1 MPSVLNV
8 DTLVAANGTD
18 PVTLTKQ
25 EAPKLVVRYTTVST
39 TATVGS
45 PLNVASLTDNGTGD
59 TSISN
64 TSSFSDAL
72 YAILAAGTT
81 NYDSSGNSVVG
92 PYSIGSWTNSS
103 SYQTTSVTRIGQRF
117 ASSSTASNTDFDITS
132 VALIGDLA

>member
-1 MPSVLNV
+1 MSELRT
-8 DTLVAANGTD
+8 DTITASDGTS

-39 TATVGS
+39 IATVGS
-45 PLNVASLTDNGTGD
+45 PLNVASLTDNGAGD

-64 TSSFSDAL
+64 TSAFSDAL
-72 YAILAAGTT
+72 YAILAAGTV
-81 NYDSSGNSVVG
+81 NHNSSGNSTVG
-92 PYSIGSWTNSS
+92 PFSTGNWTNSS

-117 ASSSTASNTDFDITS
+117 ANSSTADHTEIDITS